1 MGDNNISRSFEPSPV
16 YFVLLHH
23 QLVLDVPVT
32 FDTSITRWC
41 VILTTLRVVFVCF
54 GTSMSRLSI
63 PIANVIL
70 LVVACQT
77 NSPWNSLVSAL
88 GLLLSIFLVILGQ
101 VQFTNDYCTP
111 DTSPEPGPPSNVTQ
125 AQGNTHIYIY

>member
-1 MGDNNISRSFEPSPV
+1 MGDNNISRSLEPYPV

-23 QLVLDVPVT
+23 HQLVLDVPDT

-63 PIANVIL
+63 PIATVIL

-77 NSPWNSLVSAL
+77 NSPWHKLVSAL
-88 GLLLSIFLVILGQ
+88 GLLLSIFLATLGQ

-111 DTSPEPGPPSNVTQ
+111 DTNPEPGPPSNVTQ
-125 AQGNTHIYIY
+125 AQG